1 MSENRSV
8 ISSVNVTSTDIKCP
22 GCGNS
27 IGIGFDPVT
36 ATLSCPFCGLSTK
49 LSTPQN
55 GAVAEELDFNT
66 ALQRASVD
74 WGRYKKLIVCSNCGG
89 QTVYD
94 SEQVTGACP
103 FCGSTSVAP
112 AAENDQIMVPN
123 AVIPFSISKDQVQ
136 DLFIGYLKNKKLLKK
151 GVLDCKLEN
160 VVGIYLPFWTFDAY
174 TASSY
179 TAYRYIV
186 GKENNEQF
194 TGSWYQGF
202 DDIPI
207 FASDRISNPFISKV
221 QDFDFT
227 RAVPYSSKYL
237 AGIPA
242 ERYTLGL
249 NEGWERTKKLI
260 TEKIRRGIRSTRCYG
275 EKIYTNY
282 YNVKFR
288 CLMAPVYLAKYN
300 YGKKSYFVAINGQ
313 NGKTCCKAP
322 TKIGRIIALILIADA
337 LLGVIGYLLFFLLVS
352 YISSL

>member
-8 ISSVNVTSTDIKCP
+8 ISSVNVTGTDIKCP

-49 LSTPQN
+49 LPAPQN
-55 GAVAEELDFNT
+55 GAVAGELDFNT

-123 AVIPFSISKDQVQ
+123 AVIPFAIGKEQVQ
-136 DLFIGYLKNKKLLKK
+136 DLFTGYLKKKKLLKK

-179 TAYRYIV
+179 TAYKHT
-186 GKENNEQF
+186 GWNENSEEI

-202 DDIPI
+202 DDIPV
-207 FASDRISNPFISKV
+207 FASDRLANPFISKV

-227 RAVPYSSKYL
+227 SAVPYSSKYL

-260 TEKIRRGIRSTRCYG
+260 TGKIQHGIRSIHCYG
-275 EKIYTNY
+275 AKIYTKY

-288 CLMAPVYLAKYN
+288 CLMAPVYLAKYV
-300 YGKKSYFVAINGQ
+300 YGKKTYLVAINGQ
-313 NGKTCCKAP
+313 TGKTCCKAP
-322 TKIGRIIALILIADA
+322 TKIGMIIALVLIADA
-337 LLGVIGYLLFFLLVS
+337 LLGVIGYLLFLLLLS
-352 YISSL
+352 YFSSL

>member
-8 ISSVNVTSTDIKCP
+8 ITSVNVTSTDIKCP

-27 IGIGFDPVT
+27 IGVGFDPVT

-49 LSTPQN
+49 LPTPQN

-74 WGRYKKLIVCSNCGG
+74 WGRYKKIIVCSNCGG

-123 AVIPFSISKDQVQ
+123 AVIPFSIGREQVQ
-136 DLFIGYLKNKKLLKK
+136 DLFTGYLKKKKLLKK

-179 TAYRYIV
+179 TAYRSV
-186 GKENNEQF
+186 PGRDNDEQF

-207 FASDRISNPFISKV
+207 FASDRLSNPYISKV

-227 RAVPYSSKYL
+227 SAVPYSSKYL
-237 AGIPA
+237 AGIPS

-260 TEKIRRGIRSTRCYG
+260 AEKIRRGIHSTHCYG
-275 EKIYTNY
+275 EKVYTNY

-288 CLMAPVYLAKYN
+288 CLMAPLYLAKYKF
-300 YGKKSYFVAINGQ
+300 GKKTYLVAINGQ
-313 NGKTCCKAP
+313 NGETCCKAP
-322 TKIGRIIALILIADA
+322 TKIGRIVALVLIGS
-337 LLGVIGYLLFFLLVS
+337 LLVDIIGYLLFLLLLS
-352 YISSL
+352 YFSSL